1 MNIYFLIFLEFCK
14 IGILAF
20 GGGLVTIPFLLDL
33 SETYQWFSG
42 EQLAEM
48 IAISQ
53 SIPGPIG
60 NNVAMFAGYT
70 TAGFWGGVLAIAGLT
85 VPAYIIVAVFSKY
98 IEKYYN
104 HKIVQ
109 DSLFGMRAA
118 SVALILAAGID
129 IAKISILDIKSLIM
143 LIASFI
149 FIHFVK
155 ANIFIY
161 IIGSA
166 IIGILFKL

>member
-14 IGILAF
+14 IGVLAF

-33 SETYQWFSG
+33 SETYQWFTKG
-42 EQLAEM
+42 QIAEM

-70 TAGFWGGVLAIAGLT
+70 TAGFWGGVMAIFGLT
-85 VPAYIIVAVFSKY
+85 IPAYLIISIFSKY

-104 HKIVQ
+104 TKIVQ
-109 DSLFGMRAA
+109 NLLFGMRAA
-118 SVALILAAGID
+118 SVALILTAAIE
-129 IAKISILDIKSLIM
+129 ITKISVLDLKSAIM
-143 LIASFI
+143 LVASFL
-149 FIHFVK
+149 FIQFVRT
-155 ANIFIY
+155 NIFVY
-161 IIGSA
+161 LVVSA
-166 IIGILFKL
+166 TIGIIFKL